1 MSWFSARLLAGFLP
15 AIIGFG
21 GYLQACGQD
30 ISTVTATARAE
41 TDCVPTEKDSADDPA
56 LWIHPTDPS
65 KSLVLGTNKKG
76 GLHAYSL
83 DGKQRQLIS
92 PAARPNNVDVL
103 YGFNLAGR
111 RVDLA
116 VASSRPSGKSAGLRF
131 WAIDPAQGQLSEV
144 NDGAVLATFA
154 GNDSYG
160 FCTYRG
166 AGSVDYLIVT
176 NHQGGVEQY
185 RLEADEDKSVKI
197 TLVRTLTFASQIEG
211 CVADRETG
219 RLYLGEEDAG
229 IWECGAEP
237 DSRDDRV
244 MIARVG
250 EHGLTADVEGLA
262 LYYARGG
269 GGYLLASN
277 QGDNSIAVF
286 DRASPHAYQLTIRGK
301 TDKFA
306 AFAENDGIEVTNQR
320 LSSLYPQGL
329 LVVHDGKNN
338 GRQNFKLFAWEDVAG
353 GRLTT
358 DTSLS
363 VRDAPKP

>member
-1 MSWFSARLLAGFLP
+1 MTGFFVRISRVFLP
-15 AIIGFG
+15 VLVMFG
-21 GYLQACGQD
+21 GCLQAYAQD
-30 ISTVTATARAE
+30 VSTIASTARAE
-41 TDCVPTEKDSADDPA
+41 TETVPTEKDSADDPA
-56 LWIHPTDPS
+56 IWIHPTDPS

-83 DGKQRQLIS
+83 NGKQRQLIS

-116 VASSRPSGKSAGLRF
+116 IASSRPSGKSAGLRF
-131 WAIDPAQGQLSEV
+131 WAIDPAEGQLSEL
-144 NDGAVLATFA
+144 NEGRVLPTFG

-160 FCTYRG
+160 VCTYRG
-166 AGSVDYLIVT
+166 SKGVDYVIVT

-185 RLEADEDKSVKI
+185 QLEADREESVKM
-197 TLVRTLTFASQIEG
+197 TRVRSLTFASQIEG

-237 DSRDDRV
+237 DSKDERV
-244 MIARVG
+244 MIAKVG
-250 EHGLTADVEGLA
+250 DHGLTADVEGLA
-262 LYYARGG
+262 LYYAQGG

-286 DRASPHAYQLTIRGK
+286 DRAAPHAYKLTIRGK
-301 TDKFA
+301 ADKFA
-306 AFAENDGIEVTNQR
+306 TFAENDGVEVTNER
-320 LSSLYPQGL
+320 LSSVYPKGL

-338 GRQNFKLFAWEDVAG
+338 GRQNFKLFGWEDVAG
-353 GRLTT
+353 DRLLT

-363 VRDAPKP
+363 VRSVKQP